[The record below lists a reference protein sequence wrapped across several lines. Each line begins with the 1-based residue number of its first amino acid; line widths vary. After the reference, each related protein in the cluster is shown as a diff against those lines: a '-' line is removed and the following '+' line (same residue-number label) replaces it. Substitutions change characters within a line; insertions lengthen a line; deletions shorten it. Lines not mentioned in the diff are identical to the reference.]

1 LKKER
6 RAMVV
11 GTKKHWIISSSV
23 IAAAAIALIVFL
35 VPRQADVPL
44 WKTLPPPA
52 ALPMAAE
59 SGLAPVDDIQ
69 MWYAV
74 FNKGGGNPVLLIHG
88 GTSNAET
95 WGNQVPVLARNHEV
109 ILGESRG
116 HGRSTRSNKPYSYQL
131 MADDYIG
138 LLDYLKVDKVAL
150 VGWSDGG
157 IIGLDIAMRHRERL
171 SKLWAYGANT
181 NVAGL
186 KEGFDKNP
194 VFSKAIELQGK
205 QYQRLSPTPNGF
217 DDFVAAISQMWNTQP
232 DYKPEQ
238 LATIKTPTMIV
249 DGEYD
254 EGIKREHT
262 EEIAHQIPGAKLLI
276 LPGVSHF
283 GHWQNPALYN
293 KELTAFL
300 DAR

>member
-1 LKKER
+1 MASKTTTRWAAILILIG
-6 RAMVV
+6 AV
-11 GTKKHWIISSSV
+11 
-23 IAAAAIALIVFL
+23 AAAVVTILP
-35 VPRQADVPL
+35 PRQADVPV

-52 ALPMAAE
+52 ALPEADE
-59 SGLAPVDDIQ
+59 SGLAPVDDIM

-74 FNKGGGNPVLLIHG
+74 FNKDGGNPVLLIHG

-95 WGNQVPVLARNHEV
+95 WGNQVPVLMRNHEV

-116 HGRSTRSNKPYSYQL
+116 HGRTTRSAKPYSYQL

-157 IIGLDIAMRHRERL
+157 IIGLDLAMRYPQRL

-181 NVAGL
+181 VVSGL
-186 KEGFDKNP
+186 KDGFDKDP

-205 QYQRLSPTPNGF
+205 QYERLSPTPKGY
-217 DDFVAAISQMWNTQP
+217 DDFVAAISQMWNSQP

-238 LATIKTPTMIV
+238 LMMITVPTMIV

-254 EGIKREHT
+254 EAIKREHT
-262 EEIAHQIPGAKLLI
+262 EDIAREIPGAKLLI
-276 LPGVSHF
+276 MPGVSHF
-283 GHWQNPALYN
+283 GHWQNPQLYN
-293 KELTAFL
+293 RELTSFL
-300 DAR
+300 DSP